1 MALYEQGVKKI
12 VVTIKQGRSTSE
24 GTRGAKTHDNPEP
37 KDEMSSWNMTLYGTT
52 NEHRIARIK
61 RINLTHAIGVS
72 RQVASYM
79 LSYKLSSLEM
89 ESGDSTYSDY
99 MQRQVEIIEDATG
112 IASAFA
118 TGALYGSGG
127 GLAGAVVGSL
137 ASGAS
142 AIASTTFKYANRERD
157 YEFKMF
163 KINNGIEYK
172 RARANVSLTNGRLR

>member
-12 VVTIKQGRSTSE
+12 VVTIRQSGAGGK
-24 GTRGAKTHDNPEP
+24 GTRGAKTQETPEP
-37 KDEMSSWNMTLYGTT
+37 KDEMSSWNMTMYGTT
-52 NEHRIARIK
+52 NQHRIDRIK

-79 LSYKLSSLEM
+79 ISYKLSSLEM
-89 ESGDSTYSDY
+89 ENGDATYSDY
-99 MQRQVEIIEDATG
+99 MQRQVEVIEDVSG
-112 IASAFA
+112 IATAFA

-127 GLAGAVVGSL
+127 GLSGAIVGSL

-142 AIASTTFKYANRERD
+142 AIASTAFKYINRQRD

-172 RARANVSLTNGRLR
+172 RARANISLTNGRLR